1 MKIDDRVESLVRD
14 TIHAAVIRDS
24 QRLEE
29 QLLALADDETT
40 RKALELTLALL
51 YFLIVDIHGHK
62 PSDAEVEATAAGVV
76 QAEAWA
82 QLNPEETVRFH
93 QRLMNGQ
100 PVTGSLSTENLIIIS
115 FVSVANLLSSCRRD
129 DEEWWNY
136 LDRAEAALE
145 AA

>member
-1 MKIDDRVESLVRD
+1 MKIDDRIESLVRD
-14 TIHAAVIRDS
+14 TLHTAVIRDS

-40 RKALELTLALL
+40 RKVVELTLALL
-51 YFLIVDIHGHK
+51 YFLMVDIHGHK
-62 PSDAEVEATAAGVV
+62 PSNAEVEATAVGVV

-100 PVTGSLSTENLIIIS
+100 PIADSLSAESLIITS
-115 FVSVANLLSSCRRD
+115 VVSVANLLSSCRRD
-129 DEEWWNY
+129 NEEWWNY
-136 LDRAEAALE
+136 LDRAEAVLE